1 LFEEDD
7 LEHDVSELAHAS
19 EADLYA
25 ALGAATM
32 ALGTPDEVLALG
44 ALGRMGGV
52 ESLQDSGMAIAA
64 DTAVSISLE
73 DRGRGAFGEFLEEFG
88 ERLRA
93 NVCADYKA
101 YRDGQTDQ
109 ETVVKVITAAIA
121 ALPALGL
128 WAPLVAL
135 LTALLL
141 RTGLDILCD
150 LQSGTAP
157 A

>member
-1 LFEEDD
+1 MFDEDD
-7 LEHDVSELAHAS
+7 SLHDVSELTHAS
-19 EADLYA
+19 ESDLYA

-44 ALGRMGGV
+44 ALGRDGGV
-52 ESLQDSGMAIAA
+52 ESLQDSGMALAA
-64 DTAVSISLE
+64 DAATSISLE
-73 DRGRGAFGEFLEEFG
+73 DRGRSAFEDFLGEFG

-109 ETVVKVITAAIA
+109 DTVVKVITAAIA

-141 RTGLDILCD
+141 KTGLDMICD
-150 LQSGTAP
+150 LQSGTAL